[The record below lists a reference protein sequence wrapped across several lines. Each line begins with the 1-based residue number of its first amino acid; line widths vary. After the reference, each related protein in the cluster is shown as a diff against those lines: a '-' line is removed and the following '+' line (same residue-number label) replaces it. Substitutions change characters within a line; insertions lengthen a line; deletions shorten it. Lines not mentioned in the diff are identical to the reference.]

1 MRRPRFSS
9 GERYAGAG
17 VCTRGSRPHIH
28 SAVVSW
34 TNNKRVAAD
43 VSHAFIWRTPEN
55 PSVNSGCPDA

>member
-1 MRRPRFSS
+1 
-9 GERYAGAG
+9 
-17 VCTRGSRPHIH
+17 
-28 SAVVSW
+28 VVSW